1 MKKYIYSILLI
12 CFMLILWEFIARMVG
27 VSFILPSPTQVGQKL
42 FQLRDILFIQHL
54 PITLAIISIGLAIS
68 LILGVIIA
76 IIMHH
81 SKVIEQALYPLLIT
95 SQTIPIIALAPIFV
109 LWFGYTIWSKVVVT
123 IVITFFPIAI
133 SSFDGLRS
141 TDKELK
147 ELFQTF
153 GLSKKQ
159 IFIKLEVPSALP
171 SFFSG
176 LKVAVPMS
184 VIGAAIGEWLGAQS
198 GLGYFSRRMM
208 TQFDGAGVFAPIVLL
223 SIIGIALFIIVLLVE
238 KYFLKWRKIK

>member
-159 IFIKLEVPSALP
+159 IFIKLE
-171 SFFSG
+171 
-176 LKVAVPMS
+176 
-184 VIGAAIGEWLGAQS
+184 
-198 GLGYFSRRMM
+198 
-208 TQFDGAGVFAPIVLL
+208 
-223 SIIGIALFIIVLLVE
+223 
-238 KYFLKWRKIK
+238 